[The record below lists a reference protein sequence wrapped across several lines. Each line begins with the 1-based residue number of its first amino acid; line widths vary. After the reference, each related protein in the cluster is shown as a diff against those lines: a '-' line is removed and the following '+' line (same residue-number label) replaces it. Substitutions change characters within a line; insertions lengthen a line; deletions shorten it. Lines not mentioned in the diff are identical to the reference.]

1 MYKFIAKFFNWCY
14 PLLKKWGANDT
25 IAAYSSLIINLII
38 LFVVVYLLYYFFRF
52 LLVTFMAIVAK
63 KTKTKFDDLLI
74 TNKTTMYIA
83 QLIPLL
89 FIYKCVP
96 IILKQYDYWEEIFG
110 RLIGIYIILL
120 ILWIVRTVFN
130 ALKDH
135 LKALDEYSD
144 KPIDSYIQ
152 VIMIIL
158 WIMGVAFIFSEIFDI
173 KIEKLFATLGAIS
186 AIILLIFRDTILG
199 LVASIQVSVNDMVR
213 IGDWI
218 TMEKF
223 GADGD
228 VIEIN
233 LATVKVRNFD
243 YTTTTI
249 PTYSL
254 ISDSFKN
261 WRGMQKSD
269 GRRIKRHVLIKSN
282 SVRFIAKEEL
292 EEFKKIQ
299 LLKEYIIKKQAEIE
313 AHNQQNNIDII
324 LPLNGRNL
332 TNLGLFRKYITQY
345 LENHS
350 GLNKNMNL
358 ICRQLQPTAQGIPL
372 EIYVFSKDK
381 KWQNYEYIM
390 ADIFDHILAAVSTF
404 DLQIFEL
411 PSEGRQVLLD
421 NLD

>member
-1 MYKFIAKFFNWCY
+1 MYKSITKLFNWCY
-14 PLLKKWGANDT
+14 PLLKKWGINDT

-52 LLVTFMAIVAK
+52 LLVTIMAVVAK

-74 TNKTTMYIA
+74 SNKTTMYIA

-89 FIYKCVP
+89 FIYKSVP

-282 SVRFIAKEEL
+282 SVRFIVKEEL
-292 EEFKKIQ
+292 QEFKKIQ

-313 AHNQQNNIDII
+313 AHNQQNNIDVI

-390 ADIFDHILAAVSTF
+390 ADIFDHILASVSTF

-411 PSEGRQVLLD
+411 PSDGTQVLLD
-421 NLD
+421 SLD